1 MRMANEQM
9 KVSDYQLKE
18 VDVRLC
24 LKETAT
30 YFSDRPMDSPSA
42 AVEVIKDVVK
52 DLAREIICVVNLDS
66 RLRPLNYHVVAMG
79 DTDACLCSVRSIF
92 KSAVLS
98 NAANV
103 MLFHNHP
110 SGIPEPS
117 PPDIKMTES
126 VVAAGKLMGIRVL
139 DHIIIGGGTGET
151 FSFLSDE
158 RFRDM
163 FFSSVAD
170 KKVIGELLSVADD
183 KPVYVTNTINTEE
196 LAKDYSRFKEKLFVR
211 LCNISQNEEL
221 VNRCLHRNIDDEIA
235 LMYCVNATG
244 ELSDPDMVYCEYIDN
259 ELYVI
264 LEKQGI
270 TPEQIEN
277 DALENGAKTFPCK
290 IELLEEGLIFKF
302 NEKSGDPEMEEIL
315 VVHTPESVAGAAAV
329 FYPDV
334 MDKLAEKCRGDF
346 FAIPSSVHDF
356 IIVPERIIPRDL
368 YKLFQS
374 KLFQPC
380 SPLIDKKDLESFLSD
395 KIFHYDSREKIFE
408 KADAWEMRM
417 KDMNIE
423 IR

>member
-1 MRMANEQM
+1 MANEQM

-42 AVEVIKDVVK
+42 AVEVIKDIVK
-52 DLAREIICVVNLDS
+52 DLSREIICVVNLDAH
-66 RLRPLNYHVVAMG
+66 LKPLNYHVVAMG

-126 VVAAGKLMGIRVL
+126 VVAAGKLMGIKVL

-170 KKVIGELLSVADD
+170 EKVIGELLSVADG
-183 KPVYVTNTINTEE
+183 KPEHAANVVNTVE
-196 LAKDYSRFKEKLFVR
+196 LAKDYPRFKEKLFVR

-235 LMYCVNATG
+235 LMYCVNATD
-244 ELSDPDMVYCEYIDN
+244 EPSDPDMVYCEYIDN
-259 ELYVI
+259 ELYGI

-290 IELLEEGLIFKF
+290 IELLEELEEGLIFKF
-302 NEKSGDPEMEEIL
+302 NEKSGVPEMEEIL
-315 VVHTPESVAGAAAV
+315 VVYTPESVAGAAAV

-334 MDKLAEKCRGDF
+334 MDKLSERCRDDF

-374 KLFQPC
+374 C
-380 SPLIDKKDLESFLSD
+380 SPLINKIDPESFLSD
-395 KIFHYDSREKIFE
+395 KIFHYDSKEKIFE
-408 KADAWEMRM
+408 KADIWVERIMDKQ
-417 KDMNIE
+417 KDMNN
-423 IR
+423 R